1 MELVNQWAR
10 IKKMSDLSSLK
21 VMKQLV
27 ISYCPQ
33 DAKRTGCESMSLTTK
48 LDNQVLESM
57 RAQMPIA
64 MKPTPAASFSARGG
78 I

>member
-33 DAKRTGCESMSLTTK
+33 RRCKMDY
-48 LDNQVLESM
+48 
-57 RAQMPIA
+57 
-64 MKPTPAASFSARGG
+64 F
-78 I
+78 